1 MKFLENDSKVTES
14 MNLSASA
21 KSMVEQYRKDLEK
34 KYDNDMESI
43 VTDERYK
50 FIQKIVNT
58 TVKKGTEKLTV
69 SDKID
74 RIVTNRILGIPIF
87 IAVMFVVYYISVTTI
102 GTLVTD

>member
-1 MKFLENDSKVTES
+1 
-14 MNLSASA
+14 
-21 KSMVEQYRKDLEK
+21 
-34 KYDNDMESI
+34 MESI

-58 TVKKGTEKLTV
+58 TVKKAKDKLTV

-87 IAVMFVVYYISVTTI
+87 VAIMWLSILCICNNCWYIRNRLDKRCIRS
-102 GTLVTD
+102 GYSGLLYKYPYQPRCR